1 MTILD
6 TLDDED
12 SSSSWQPL
20 SMTALAFLFMVS
32 VFVRLILSCSKSGSM
47 LVIWVVKTGLVLSCC
62 RPHNQ
67 YEVSEVDDDSTSD
80 DVDDDLDDSTKD
92 DDVDESIED
101 DDIDESTEDD
111 DVKDFLKDN
120 DDNDEYLDSAEI
132 VDLAS
137 EKRNTS
143 EREESSWP

>member
-47 LVIWVVKTGLVLSCC
+47 LDIWVVKTARRLDIGTNYSPHLS
-62 RPHNQ
+62 
-67 YEVSEVDDDSTSD
+67 
-80 DVDDDLDDSTKD
+80 
-92 DDVDESIED
+92 
-101 DDIDESTEDD
+101 
-111 DVKDFLKDN
+111 
-120 DDNDEYLDSAEI
+120 I
-132 VDLAS
+132 V
-137 EKRNTS
+137 E
-143 EREESSWP
+143 